1 MEQILEYLQNTYHPI
16 SILLYGSYAD
26 GTNDPTSDFD
36 CMLIVSK
43 KDKNHDD
50 TIIHGI
56 QLDCFLFTEDDLRH
70 EDINVFLPAC
80 HSNIV
85 WDNGIGA
92 ALKRRVQE
100 YVEQNTCTP
109 EEEKKFL
116 SSWIQKTILRIS
128 KNDDEGN
135 MRAVSFL
142 AESLEDYYALRD
154 LFYFGSK
161 KAIRHLQETDP
172 EGYTYFHYAVTQRNN
187 DAIIKWAKYVIEPQS
202 K

>member
-56 QLDCFLFTEDDLRH
+56 QLDCFLFTEDDLQRKNI
-70 EDINVFLPAC
+70 DVFLPAY

-85 WDNGIGA
+85 WDNGAGA

-100 YVEQNTCTP
+100 YVEQNTHTP
-109 EEEKKFL
+109 EEEKEFL
-116 SSWIQKTILRIS
+116 SSWIQKTIQRIS
-128 KNDDEGN
+128 KHDDEGN

-142 AESLEDYYALRD
+142 AESLADYYALRD

-161 KAIRHLQETDP
+161 KAIRYLKETDAQ
-172 EGYTYFHYAVTQRNN
+172 GYSYFHHAVTSRSN

>member
-1 MEQILEYLQNTYHPI
+1 MEQILEYLKNTYHPI

-26 GTNDPTSDFD
+26 GTNEQTSDFD

-43 KDKNHDD
+43 KDKPHDD
-50 TIIHGI
+50 AIINGI
-56 QLDCFLFTEDDLRH
+56 RLDCFLFTEEELQS
-70 EDINVFLPAC
+70 EDMDPFLPAY
-80 HSNIV
+80 HSAILL
-85 WDNGIGA
+85 DNGVGA
-92 ALKRRVQE
+92 DLKRRVHE
-100 YVEQNTCTP
+100 YVEKNTHTP

-135 MRAVSFL
+135 MRAISFL
-142 AESLEDYYALRD
+142 AESLPDYYALRD

-161 KAIRHLQETDP
+161 KAIRYLKEKDAQ
-172 EGYTYFHYAVTQRNN
+172 GYSFFHHAVTSRSN
-187 DAIIKWAKYVIEPQS
+187 DAIIKWAQYIIDPQN

>member
-1 MEQILEYLQNTYHPI
+1 MEQILEYLKNTYHPI

-43 KDKNHDD
+43 KDKSHDD

-56 QLDCFLFTEDDLRH
+56 QLDCFLFTEDDLQH
-70 EDINVFLPAC
+70 EDIDVFLPAY

-100 YVEQNTCTP
+100 YVEQNTNTP

-142 AESLEDYYALRD
+142 AESLTDYYALRD

-161 KAIRHLQETDP
+161 KAIRHLKETDAQ
-172 EGYTYFHYAVTQRNN
+172 GYSYFHHAVTSRSN